1 MVLTGVF
8 PTLIKNWS
16 NFAMSKSSL
25 NKYILVGELVNKY
38 FQCVNQAAPARY
50 NKITSLQIYP
60 PQQYS
65 QKVLSKRVS
74 SNTNKL
80 TSRQYTWFFK

>member
-38 FQCVNQAAPARY
+38 FQCVNQAAPQNY
-50 NKITSLQIYP
+50 ESTN
-60 PQQYS
+60 
-65 QKVLSKRVS
+65 LSS
-74 SNTNKL
+74 STVQPESSVE
-80 TSRQYTWFFK
+80 TRF